1 MYVIQGQETK
11 SLYLILEASP
21 PGVQRSISLS
31 CEKAEGWKCATE
43 GVFTNLNKGMPMNM
57 NEHNN

>member
-1 MYVIQGQETK
+1 MQEQEMK
-11 SLYLILEASP
+11 SLNLILEVSP
-21 PGVQRSISLS
+21 PGVQWSLSLS

-43 GVFTNLNKGMPMNM
+43 DAFINLNKGMPMNM